1 MSYLITTPYII
12 KDIKPLKEAGAD
24 GVVIGTPF
32 FSARAAAIFSFD
44 ELKLLRK
51 ETKQLNLLMFVLV
64 NRMFTEEEL
73 DRLTDYLKYLKE
85 LQVDGIYFCDEGVL
99 QIAESLHM
107 ADRLIYQP
115 DTLLTNSCDV
125 KFYLDEG
132 LKMVTLA
139 KEITLAEMCAIAKH
153 ADGSRIEV
161 IIHGRENMMHSKRR
175 LLSSYMEHIHAADT
189 VFGKRTLYLR
199 EETRDDHF
207 PILEDELGTHVF
219 TGFTL
224 AAFAEIKTLAD
235 AGIAYFRI
243 DGIFHDLAYV
253 CEALRL
259 YRAVLS
265 NQADGAEVFA
275 DYKKRYA
282 DDHVTTGFLYQ
293 RTGLHKER
301 L

>member
-1 MSYLITTPYII
+1 MSFLITTPYTTA
-12 KDIKPLKEAGAD
+12 DLKPLKEAGAD

-32 FSARAAAIFSFD
+32 FSARPAALFSFE
-44 ELKLLRK
+44 ELKEVR
-51 ETKQLNLLMFVLV
+51 EASANLSLQMFVLV

-73 DRLTDYLKYLKE
+73 ERLTDYLKTLKE

-99 QIAESLHM
+99 QLAKALQME
-107 ADRLIYQP
+107 DRLIYQP

-125 KFYLDEG
+125 NFYLEEG

-139 KEITLAEMCAIAKH
+139 KEITLEEICAIAKH
-153 ADGSRIEV
+153 SDGSRIEV

-175 LLSSYMEHIHAADT
+175 LLSSYLEHIHASKD
-189 VFGKRTLYLR
+189 VFGKHTLYLR

-207 PILEDELGTHVF
+207 PIVEDELGTHVF

-224 AAFAEIKTLAD
+224 AAFAQINALAD

-253 CEALRL
+253 CEALQL
-259 YRAVLS
+259 YRSVL
-265 NQADGAEVFA
+265 DGRLDGNEVFE
-275 DYKKRYA
+275 DYEKRYL

>member
-1 MSYLITTPYII
+1 MSYLITTPYTIN
-12 KDIKPLKEAGAD
+12 DLKPLKEAGAD

-32 FSARAAAIFSFD
+32 FSARPAAVFSFE
-44 ELKLLRK
+44 ELEALRK
-51 ETKQLNLLMFVLV
+51 KTQTLNLLMFVLV

-73 DRLTDYLKYLKE
+73 DRLTDYLKILKE

-99 QIAESLHM
+99 QIAKSLQM

-125 KFYLDEG
+125 NFYLDEG
-132 LKMVTLA
+132 LKLVTLA
-139 KEITLAEMCAIAKH
+139 KEITLEEMCAIAKQT
-153 ADGSRIEV
+153 DGSRIEV
-161 IIHGRENMMHSKRR
+161 IVHGRENMMHSKRR
-175 LLSSYMEHIHAADT
+175 LLSSYMEHIHAKEP

-224 AAFAEIKTLAD
+224 AAFAEIKRLAD

-243 DGIFHDLAYV
+243 DGIFHDLAYL
-253 CEALRL
+253 CEAVRL
-259 YRAVLS
+259 YRAVL
-265 NQADGAEVFA
+265 NGEADGAEVFA
-275 DYKKRYA
+275 GYEKRYA